1 MEVRIMQTKLRRSL
15 LASLILFLLFLT
27 LTTALLTADIRPIG
41 PNGSSVGLATLNG
54 PVAQAVGVHLFWYVL
69 TDWLG
74 VAALLAAAGFALLGF
89 IQLVRR
95 RGLRAVDPD
104 ILALGGVY
112 LLAIAACTFFEVFV
126 VNCRPTLLNGVLEAS
141 YPSSHTILVLCILGT
156 ALLQARLRLKGRLQ
170 TVAQVLCVLAMAVT
184 VMGRFLSGVHWA
196 TDLLGGVLLGFSLVA
211 LYLAVLRA
219 LRLPV

>member
-1 MEVRIMQTKLRRSL
+1 MQIKLRRSL
-15 LASLILFLLFLT
+15 LASLILFLLFLA

-41 PNGSSVGLATLNG
+41 PNGSFVGLAALNST
-54 PVAQAVGVHLFWYVL
+54 VAQAVGVHLFWYVL

-74 VAALLAAAGFALLGF
+74 M
-89 IQLVRR
+89 
-95 RGLRAVDPD
+95 
-104 ILALGGVY
+104 
-112 LLAIAACTFFEVFV
+112 AACTFFEVFV
-126 VNCRPTLLNGVLEAS
+126 VNYRPTLLNGMLEAS

-170 TVAQVLCVLAMAVT
+170 TVAQVLCVLAMAMT
-184 VMGRFLSGVHWA
+184 VMSRFLSGVHWF

-211 LYLAVLRA
+211 LYLAALRA